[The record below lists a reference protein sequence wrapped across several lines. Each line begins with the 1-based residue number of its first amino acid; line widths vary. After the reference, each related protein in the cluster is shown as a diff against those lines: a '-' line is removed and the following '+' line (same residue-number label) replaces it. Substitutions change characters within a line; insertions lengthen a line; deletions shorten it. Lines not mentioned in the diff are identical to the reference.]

1 MPVRTLTYFVAVS
14 VDGFIASPT
23 DTFEA
28 FPQQGDHLDWI
39 FREWA
44 DTLPTAALDALGLT
58 PDGSRFD
65 TAVMGWGTLAAGFP
79 FGVVD
84 PYPHLRSYV
93 VTHHPDRE
101 LPGAP
106 GANLTLT
113 GEDPVA
119 LVRRL
124 KAQDGAGI
132 WLCGGGALAASV
144 VDEIDT
150 LVLKVNPILLG
161 DGKRLF
167 APHPYAVRGLE
178 LAGSRPFDSGVV
190 VNTYL
195 RRR

>member
-1 MPVRTLTYFVAVS
+1 VPVRTLTYFVAVS

-28 FPQQGDHLDWI
+28 FPPQGDHIDWI
-39 FREWA
+39 LREWT
-44 DTLPTAALDALGLT
+44 DTVPGAALDALGLSA
-58 PDGSRFD
+58 DGSRVD

-101 LPGAP
+101 LPGEP

-113 GEDPVA
+113 DEDPVA

-124 KAQDGAGI
+124 KAQDGSGI

-150 LVLKVNPILLG
+150 MVLKVNPILLG

-167 APHPYAVRGLE
+167 AQHAYAVRGLE
-178 LAGSRPFDSGVV
+178 LTASRPFGSGVV
-190 VNTYL
+190 VNTYA